1 MSKAMKKIDYA
12 GAVPPMPEHFL
23 KTIEHTLKEAETMRL
38 RKRAKLTASLAVAL
52 TAALLLAGI
61 AYAAARSGLI
71 GRIFTRS
78 APSSEAREM
87 VRPVNQTATG
97 ERFAFTVNDYL
108 IDGSDLYVDWTV
120 QSLTDEDLMLVA
132 SPMQASLEMGGLS
145 DPIAPG
151 SLGGQGIRLSALK
164 DGVLSG
170 MNEGHLSQDYSG
182 QPFEVRFQ
190 LALVRTSVPA
200 EQAVWENL
208 DSLGEVVEQIELS
221 FPVEGGAPQGKR
233 LTEPVSFN
241 REDFALT
248 VTEACFTGVNAQI
261 KCELKWGA
269 PELAGGDLMFQ
280 IWIDGQDSGMASM
293 QDDSSVEFWSEGGYG
308 GLPDEFTI
316 VPGMVEYTD
325 QGMRF
330 TPLEGQ
336 QMTVRLS

>member
-1 MSKAMKKIDYA
+1 
-12 GAVPPMPEHFL
+12 
-23 KTIEHTLKEAETMRL
+23 MRL
-38 RKRAKLTASLAVAL
+38 RKRAKLTASLAAAL

-87 VRPVNQTATG
+87 VRPVNKTATG

-132 SPMQASLEMGGLS
+132 SPMQASPETGGFS

-151 SLGGQGIRLSALK
+151 SLGGQGVRLSELK

-182 QPFEVRFQ
+182 QSFEVRFQ

-261 KCELKWGA
+261 KCELKWSA

-280 IWIDGQDSGMASM
+280 IWIGGQDSGMASSRTTARWNSGPRAGTAACPM
-293 QDDSSVEFWSEGGYG
+293 N
-308 GLPDEFTI
+308 LPLCRAWWNTTI
-316 VPGMVEYTD
+316 
-325 QGMRF
+325 RACAL

-336 QMTVRLS
+336 QMTVRIS